1 MVGFQ
6 KNEKNAKNA
15 NGGHVSLSLG
25 MKKIVVTEDLDIR
38 QAPSCSFFKW
48 LPGKHIPVPNEHM
61 DFEQFWKTSC
71 GR

>member
-6 KNEKNAKNA
+6 ENEKNAKKNA

-25 MKKIVVTEDLDIR
+25 MKKIVVREDLDMR
-38 QAPSCSFFKW
+38 RAPSCSFFKG

-61 DFEQFWKTSC
+61 DFEQFWKN
-71 GR
+71 